1 MREHS
6 YEIVEVL
13 EWNALL
19 SNFGAGQ
26 GTSAAPISAAISAKR
41 ATPASAKS
49 DATLRARAIPV
60 FQRSHMSFLAF
71 FFIVV
76 SLVSFVAAQ
85 LILKRA
91 MEATTTTGFR
101 NAHFVWKVTGGVIL
115 MTISFFLTLGLLQ
128 RFDLSYLYPF
138 QGLSVIFITLMA
150 AVVLKE
156 KLSVRLTI
164 GALLI
169 SAGIVLVSLS

>member
-1 MREHS
+1 
-6 YEIVEVL
+6 V
-13 EWNALL
+13 
-19 SNFGAGQ
+19 
-26 GTSAAPISAAISAKR
+26 T
-41 ATPASAKS
+41 
-49 DATLRARAIPV
+49 
-60 FQRSHMSFLAF
+60 FLAF
-71 FFIVV
+71 LFILI
-76 SLVSFVAAQ
+76 SLVTFVAAQ

-91 MEATTTTGFR
+91 MEFSTTHSMRDSYFISR
-101 NAHFVWKVTGGVIL
+101 VAVGVVL

-138 QGLSVIFITLMA
+138 QGLSVIFITILA

-169 SAGIVLVSLS
+169 TAGIVLVSMS